1 MKSFDMQAFNT
12 RASSAYSHRVITGN
26 RLENIVMSI
35 FPVDFELDQDR
46 ETSFV
51 SYLLDFQEMAIKRKF
66 LWKH

>member
-1 MKSFDMQAFNT
+1 MQVFIR

-26 RLENIVMSI
+26 RWENILMSM
-35 FPVDFELDQDR
+35 FLVDFELDQDR

>member
-46 ETSFV
+46 EAAFV
-51 SYLLDFQEMAIKRKF
+51 SYLLVFHEMAIYRKF
-66 LWKH
+66 LWNH